1 MKPFADVLRVTQWEN
16 EKKESVRI
24 EEDTKLEGSEGKRG
38 KGDVGA
44 GKSGILDPEC
54 PETASSVTSIPKRS
68 GVKRKWDREE
78 ETAEKEGE
86 EEVEDDGQENE
97 KMSSRQD
104 QNENKNGDE
113 NESEGEDEGNDEF
126 DDEENEEEEEENN
139 DDKEKNNKKK
149 KICPKFDI
157 SKVIENFSSNPGDYL
172 ASNWHSDAVM
182 NAVLKKPSE
191 LPLFNWEH
199 VLYAVQD
206 YADSMQKINSVDI
219 SVRYGAIIRCNYYFK
234 LYLIE

>member
-1 MKPFADVLRVTQWEN
+1 MTQWEN

-24 EEDTKLEGSEGKRG
+24 EEETKLEGSKGKRK
-38 KGDVGA
+38 KGDVRA
-44 GKSGILDPEC
+44 EKSGILDPEF
-54 PETASSVTSIPKRS
+54 PQSSSSVTSIPKRS
-68 GVKRKWDREE
+68 GVKRKRDREE
-78 ETAEKEGE
+78 EIREKEGE
-86 EEVEDDGQENE
+86 EEVENDGQENE

-104 QNENKNGDE
+104 QNENENGDE

-126 DDEENEEEEEENN
+126 DDEENEEEEEEEEEEGNN
-139 DDKEKNNKKK
+139 DDIEKKNKKK

-157 SKVIENFSSNPGDYL
+157 SKVIEKFSSNPADYL

-182 NAVLKKPSE
+182 NAALKKPSE

-219 SVRYGAIIRCNYYFK
+219 SVRYGAIICCNFYFK